1 MHKTQFG
8 KFVKNARKLECN
20 WVDQL
25 NRDMVSLEYPVLF
38 CRKTA
43 KTWESDISYEIESF
57 LFTSCKIGHQSDNW
71 VLNMRLID
79 DASCDRD
86 MLSLSRCL
94 NTTLN
99 KLFGL
104 PADELSIFNLSL
116 LPPLINGTYVLVL
129 FCDDEEDDEQ
139 NSMSSLVY
147 FDLNEALWFELCY
160 KPSLLPI
167 DLESWNEIPDY
178 SLLPWNMMPSEV
190 NRMPCPLLDFVL
202 VECDSSTRIS
212 ELYNFSN
219 ISLHPST
226 GGTYTFS
233 MNFEKAVKLGK
244 DAQFDRSIFCVPIN
258 QNSDVVIESKTDF
271 KDYLEATYRYLD
283 NPLLP
288 KPFTCMTDMWPRCFP
303 PHSFFGIGSLPD
315 CLHNITLFYYF

>member
-8 KFVKNARKLECN
+8 KFLKKARKLECN
-20 WVDQL
+20 WVGQL
-25 NRDMVSLEYPVLF
+25 DRDMASIEYPVLF

-43 KTWESDISYEIESF
+43 KTWELDVSFEIESF
-57 LFTSCKIGHQSDNW
+57 LFTSCKIGHKSGNW
-71 VLNMRLID
+71 VINMRLVD
-79 DASCDRD
+79 DACCDRD

-116 LPPLINGTYVLVL
+116 LPPLFNGTYVCLL
-129 FCDDEEDDEQ
+129 FCDEEDDEQ

-147 FDLNEALWFELCY
+147 FELDEPLWFELCY
-160 KPSLLPI
+160 KPCLLPI

-178 SLLPWNMMPSEV
+178 SLLPWNMMPNDV

-202 VECDSSTRIS
+202 VECDSSIRIAEFS
-212 ELYNFSN
+212 SFSN

-226 GGTYTFS
+226 GGTYAFT
-233 MNFEKAVKLGK
+233 MNFEKAVKLGR
-244 DAQFDRSIFCVPIN
+244 DVVDRSIFCVPIN
-258 QNSDVVIESKTDF
+258 QNPDVVVESKSDF

-283 NPLLP
+283 NPSLP
-288 KPFTCMTDMWPRCFP
+288 KPFTCMTDIWPRCFP
-303 PHSFFGIGSLPD
+303 PHSFFTIGHLPAG
-315 CLHNITLFYYF
+315 LHSIILLYYF